1 MTLSE
6 CLGGI
11 MMLGEEIKRLRER
24 RGLSQEQIA
33 KRLGLKK
40 QSISNWENGNAMP
53 SMDMFLNL
61 VELFNTTPNVL
72 LGYETE
78 AGIDVSGLT
87 EKEIQHI
94 VMLIDDL
101 KAHHK
106 TEE

>member
-1 MTLSE
+1 
-6 CLGGI
+6 
-11 MMLGEEIKRLRER
+11 
-24 RGLSQEQIA
+24 
-33 KRLGLKK
+33 
-40 QSISNWENGNAMP
+40 
-53 SMDMFLNL
+53 MDMFLNL